1 MRISDWSSDVCSSD
15 LGVFEN
21 SSGQPF
27 NPGSVAAILD
37 DRLQNISLQS
47 LRGMD
52 ASIKYSSDVG
62 DRAKVCVGGAL
73 TYLDSTRQVIA
84 GQPEMAQS
92 GLIFRPPSW
101 RGKLSGTWQQARSE
115 ERRVGKGGV
124 SPCRTRGSTYL

>member
-1 MRISDWSSDVCSSD
+1 MRISYWSSDVCSAD
-15 LGVFEN
+15 LFSPILSALLPVYADFVQLNPSADQVNGAINSISGVFEN

-62 DRAKVCVGGAL
+62 DRAKAWVGGAL
-73 TYLDSTRQVIA
+73 TYLDSTDR
-84 GQPEMAQS
+84 
-92 GLIFRPPSW
+92 
-101 RGKLSGTWQQARSE
+101 K
-115 ERRVGKGGV
+115 RVV
-124 SPCRTRGSTYL
+124 